1 MKLNGIIFDM
11 DGTLADTNLVCIEA
25 FQRTFV
31 HFLGRSYSADE
42 IHALFGPDE
51 EGIVRRIVPDH
62 WQQALEMYWREY
74 EHAHAAYLQP
84 FGGLL
89 PILDRLR
96 AEGLRL
102 AIVTGKGWGSA
113 EISLRLLKL
122 GHYFDPIEVGSPDG
136 GIKASKIRAVL
147 DRWAA
152 APDTVA
158 YLGDALSDVD
168 AARQAGIT
176 ALAAGWCTNADLAGL
191 AARQPDALF
200 RQVADFEHWLEENQW
215 T

>member
-1 MKLNGIIFDM
+1 MKLYGIIFDM

-31 HFLGRSYSADE
+31 HFLGRSYSAEE

-62 WQQALEMYWREY
+62 WQQALKMYLDEY
-74 EHAHAAYLQP
+74 EHAHAAYP
-84 FGGLL
+84 AAFSGLL
-89 PILDRLR
+89 PILERLQ
-96 AEGLRL
+96 ADGVRL
-102 AIVTGKGWGSA
+102 GIVTGKGQGSA
-113 EISLRLLKL
+113 EISLRLLNL
-122 GHYFDPIEVGSPDG
+122 GSYFEPVEVGSPDG
-136 GIKASKIRAVL
+136 GIKAGKIQLVL

-152 APDTVA
+152 APETVA

-191 AARQPDALF
+191 AARRPAALF
-200 RQVADFEHWLEENQW
+200 RQVADFEHWLEENLW